1 MEKEMKARIVHKH
14 DIEANWLKASGFVPK
29 QGEIIVYDKDSNCPY
44 ERIKIGDGINNVNI
58 LPFAHDAHSAV
69 TPQDYGAKGDGSTD
83 DTAAFQNALA
93 ANRVVFVPGGTYK
106 LSGELVVGDNCQME
120 LAQDVVLNFTQTSGN
135 CITMNRSAFL
145 KGNHA
150 TIFVPYGF
158 TGHVINVDTSVHT
171 NIKDVPPFIHWDPQ
185 WKTGRYLTDLNICKM
200 DSNGLGRSTSGD
212 SNGTAVYVCAD
223 GSATSTFIWGMNFS
237 GLRIAGAFEYGIRAI
252 STGVGYNH
260 EMRIEAFMDA
270 VKIGVSLENCSNS
283 YISATVQ
290 PRAAADG
297 TTYAEHGIKIV
308 SSKNTD
314 LTGSRVWDW
323 NEKTS
328 KWETGSIYQ
337 HIALYGA
344 CAGTILNDFNY
355 HSLPSFVHDIREI
368 IYTDTVSNFDSL
380 IILQEPFTRWFKP
393 VDNEPYFNNGSDNE
407 RLLLKK
413 EQDALFQTDYI
424 PAFTDQL
431 AKATDGKGAIF
442 NEIGYKKGYGWEIDG
457 VNLYKSQYLTCTGF
471 IPVKNNSVVNVKG
484 MSFTVGTDYCRIILF
499 DADFNKLMHVNRGL
513 LLEGNNYFAAYTETE
528 DGFTMIPRGRNEIA
542 YVTITVDTSTVGTNP
557 VIAVDEEIAY
567 TQVGT
572 LSSGIKVNEKNLF
585 GMDEYEKKGRMVT
598 MISDT
603 STDAQYPTAKAVYNL
618 VSGAFKEQES
628 VLYKEQTLTE
638 EQKAQARANIGVLE
652 PLIGS
657 TDDIT
662 PEQVSEALREG
673 RNITVSYT
681 DPIFGI
687 IYFTNFTEVPALNAV
702 ASSGVQEYDG
712 DNGISVMR
720 FSLVGTAEGET
731 WNFTYGALANYDDIP
746 TKISQLVNDSGFIT
760 SAPVTSVNNQTGE
773 VLLDIPTVDQTIDQS
788 SNNAISNKA
797 VAQGLKEKMGASG
810 NTVNHTGQI
819 NFFATGEWSSGGE
832 TPSFFIKLGDNN
844 VIELVCHDSKG
855 MNSIMIGQTGVGIL
869 TSEPPSSSTD
879 VITKGFLD
887 STLDSRLGVIENGS
901 Y

>member
-14 DIEANWLKASGFVPK
+14 DIETNWLKASGFVPK

-58 LPFAHDAHSAV
+58 LPFTHDAYSAV

-83 DTAAFQNALA
+83 DSAAFQNALS

-120 LAQDVVLNFTQTSGN
+120 LEQDVVLNFTQTSGN

-150 TIFVPYGF
+150 TIFVPYSF
-158 TGHVINVDTSVHT
+158 TGRVINVDTSVHT

-260 EMRIEAFMDA
+260 EMRIEAFVDA
-270 VKIGVSLENCSNS
+270 VKIGVSLEDCNNA
-283 YISATVQ
+283 YISAIVQ

-297 TTYAEHGIKIV
+297 TTYAEHGIQII

-314 LTGSRVWDW
+314 LSGSRVWDW

-328 KWETGSIYQ
+328 KWENGNIYQ

-355 HSLPSFVHDIREI
+355 HSLPSYVNDIREI
-368 IYTDTVSNFDSL
+368 IYTDTASNFDSL

-442 NEIGYKKGYGWEIDG
+442 NEIGYKKGYGWENDG
-457 VNLYKSQYLTCTGF
+457 VTLTQSQWLTCTGF
-471 IPVKNNSVVNVKG
+471 IPVKNGSVVNVKG
-484 MSFTVGTDYCRIILF
+484 MSFTEGSDNCRIVLF

-513 LLEGNNYFAAYTETE
+513 LLAGNNYFAAYTETE
-528 DGFTMIPRGRNEIA
+528 DGFTMIPRGRDTIA
-542 YVTITVDTSTVGTNP
+542 YVTITVYTSTVSNHP
-557 VIAVDEEIAY
+557 FIAVDEEIAY
-567 TQVGT
+567 TQIGT
-572 LSSGIKVNEKNLF
+572 LASGIKVNEKNLF

-603 STDAQYPTAKAVYNL
+603 STDSQYPSAKAVYDL
-618 VSGAFKEQES
+618 VNGAFGEY
-628 VLYKEQTLTE
+628 V
-638 EQKAQARANIGVLE
+638 
-652 PLIGS
+652 
-657 TDDIT
+657 TDI
-662 PEQVSEALREG
+662 A
-673 RNITVSYT
+673 
-681 DPIFGI
+681 
-687 IYFTNFTEVPALNAV
+687 A
-702 ASSGVQEYDG
+702 
-712 DNGISVMR
+712 
-720 FSLVGTAEGET
+720 LVG
-731 WNFTYGALANYDDIP
+731 
-746 TKISQLVNDSGFIT
+746 
-760 SAPVTSVNNQTGE
+760 
-773 VLLDIPTVDQTIDQS
+773 
-788 SNNAISNKA
+788 
-797 VAQGLKEKMGASG
+797 
-810 NTVNHTGQI
+810 
-819 NFFATGEWSSGGE
+819 
-832 TPSFFIKLGDNN
+832 GDA
-844 VIELVCHDSKG
+844 
-855 MNSIMIGQTGVGIL
+855 
-869 TSEPPSSSTD
+869 
-879 VITKGFLD
+879 
-887 STLDSRLGVIENGS
+887 
-901 Y
+901 